1 MVLQHPTNLE
11 PVGANINPHNFPK
24 WFSMIYYVYLVQ
36 IMMQVIQPLFLSRML
51 DTIVQPK
58 LNFKTV
64 LNMFRYVL
72 STTMI

>member
-1 MVLQHPTNLE
+1 
-11 PVGANINPHNFPK
+11 
-24 WFSMIYYVYLVQ
+24 MIYYVYLVQ

-58 LNFKTV
+58 SNFKTV